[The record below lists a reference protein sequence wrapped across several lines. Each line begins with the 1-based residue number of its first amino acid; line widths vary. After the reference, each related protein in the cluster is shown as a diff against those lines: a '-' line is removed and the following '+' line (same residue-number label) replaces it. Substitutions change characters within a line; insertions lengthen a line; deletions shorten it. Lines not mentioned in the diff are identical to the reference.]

1 VKQRNNTIEEEK
13 SVSQSPNKAS
23 RVQVLDQSVVS
34 EAVTPEDQEVKDQT
48 KEGAQF
54 LGKVPESMIK
64 PSNPAKSN

>member
-1 VKQRNNTIEEEK
+1 M
-13 SVSQSPNKAS
+13 
-23 RVQVLDQSVVS
+23 LDQSVVS